1 MKSFYYPK
9 ELQEIFES
17 LCEKGIRPIIV
28 GGFVRDFFLN
38 FESKDIDIE
47 LYNIPS
53 LEEVE
58 KNLKQ
63 FGKVNSVGKSFGVVK
78 LLYKGLDLDFSLP
91 RVENKDAKGH
101 KGFTITI
108 TASLTFKEAAHRR
121 DFTINTIGYDILNKK
136 ILDPYNGIY
145 DLQKRVLKAVDLQKF
160 GEDPLRVLRA
170 VYFTTKFDL
179 HIQQDLFLLCQDMI
193 DKDILNELPKER
205 IFEELKKILLKTQKP
220 SKAFV
225 LLQKIHGFSFFTEF
239 QTISHQKIQE
249 SLDRVDR
256 SKKEI
261 TLLFALLIANFS
273 KKEQSSFLLRIT
285 NNKTLIEKILHL
297 NTIHFDLKVQSD
309 YKIYKLAQEINI
321 KYFCDYLLA
330 YDPTKKE
337 DIKRLQRR
345 AEELQVL
352 EKSLEPLVRGKD
364 LISLGLKPSKEFS
377 KILNLAYEKQIKNE
391 FKTKTDAIEW
401 IKDLIIL
408 S

>member
-205 IFEELKKILLKTQKP
+205 IFEELKKILFKTQKP

-309 YKIYKLAQEINI
+309 YKIYKLAQKINI

>member
-1 MKSFYYPK
+1 MIIHYPIQIEK
-9 ELQEIFES
+9 IFNK
-17 LCEKGIRPIIV
+17 LKKYTVTPIIV
-28 GGFVRDFFLN
+28 GGFVRDSFLGL
-38 FESKDIDIE
+38 ESKDIDIE

-205 IFEELKKILLKTQKP
+205 IFEELKKILFKTQKP

-309 YKIYKLAQEINI
+309 YKIYKLAQKINI